1 MSRRASAIPRWR
13 MFRAALTSR
22 SVTRPQPPQ
31 AAARAPDA
39 MNRLCPQA
47 WQSVLV
53 RLAETRTTSPP
64 ALSAVQVS
72 CSASLRHRRSAIDRA
87 RFGLRLMFEPCKA
100 SMAIRLWRF
109 TKSAEILW
117 SALRSRIL
125 VRSHSRRSAF
135 ALLRRDAETFFAR
148 ARMNFPS
155 GTDGRRKVPTP
166 SSHREHLRPVVRDG
180 SLWVKGEGRCRS

>member
-1 MSRRASAIPRWR
+1 MSRPASAIPRWR

-31 AAARAPDA
+31 ANARAPDG

-53 RLAETRTTSPP
+53 CLAETRTTSPP
-64 ALSAVQVS
+64 VLSVMQVS

-87 RFGLRLMFEPCKA
+87 RFGLRLMFESCKA
-100 SMAIRLWRF
+100 SKAIRLWRF
-109 TKSAEILW
+109 TMSAEILW

-135 ALLRRDAETFFAR
+135 AFFRRDAETLFAR
-148 ARMNFPS
+148 ARKIFPS
-155 GTDGRRKVPTP
+155 GTDSRRKRPTP
-166 SSHREHLRPVVRDG
+166 MSHREHLRPVVRDG
-180 SLWVKGEGRCRS
+180 SLWIKGAGRCRS